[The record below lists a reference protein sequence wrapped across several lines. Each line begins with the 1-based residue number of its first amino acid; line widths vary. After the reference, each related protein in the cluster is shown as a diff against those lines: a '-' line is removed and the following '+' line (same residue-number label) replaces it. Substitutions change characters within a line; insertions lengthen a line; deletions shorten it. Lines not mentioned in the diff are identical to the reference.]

1 MIDKYDV
8 IVVGG
13 GPAGY
18 VGAIRAAQLG
28 ISVACVDDWRDGKGK
43 PALGGTCLNA
53 GCIPSKV
60 LLESS
65 ELYHRTR
72 EEFAGHG
79 IMIPEVKLDLNAM
92 QDRKNRI
99 VRQLTTG
106 INALFRANGVTAF
119 NGRGRLLAGRQVEV
133 APHEGDP
140 HLLHAEH
147 VILAAGS
154 LPVELPI
161 APFDGEYIVDS
172 EGALEFDSPPQR
184 LGVIGGGVIGLELG
198 SVWNRLGSEVT
209 ILEAMDRFLFMAD
222 SQVAREAQRLFKR
235 QGLDTRLGAR
245 VESARRVDDQVEVRF
260 SDREGDHHITV
271 DRLVVAV
278 GRRPATEGLIDES
291 AGIVLTERGHVQVD
305 GNCRTSADGVWA
317 IGDLVRG
324 PMLAHKGSEEGMMVA
339 EMIAGRSAEVNYGAI
354 PSVIYTSPEIAWVGQ
369 TEEELQQSGQSYK
382 VGAFN
387 MAANGRAKAM
397 AQDAGLAK
405 FLSDPDTDAI
415 LGVHIVGPMAG
426 ELIQEAVLAME
437 FEASTEDLQRTVHGH
452 PTLCEALHEAALSVD
467 KRAIHAINR

>member
-1 MIDKYDV
+1 MTDKFDV
-8 IVVGG
+8 IIIGG

-28 ISVACVDDWRDGKGK
+28 LSVACVDDWRDKQDR
-43 PALGGTCLNA
+43 PVLGGTCLNA

-65 ELYHRTR
+65 DLYHRART
-72 EEFAGHG
+72 EFAGHG
-79 IMIPEVKLDLNAM
+79 IMIDEARLDLNAM

-99 VRQLTTG
+99 VRQLTSG
-106 INALFRANGVTAF
+106 ITALFRANGVTALE
-119 NGRGRLLAGRQVEV
+119 GRGRLLAGRQVEV
-133 APHEGDP
+133 TPHGGAAYIR
-140 HLLHAEH
+140 HAEH
-147 VILAAGS
+147 VVLAAGS
-154 LPVELPI
+154 RPAELPI

-172 EGALEFDSPPQR
+172 EGALAFERPPSR

-222 SQVAREAQRLFKR
+222 SQVAREAQRQFKR

-245 VESARRVDDQVEVRF
+245 VENARRVKDHVEVRF
-260 SDREGDHHITV
+260 SDREGDHHIAV
-271 DRLVVAV
+271 DKLVVAV
-278 GRRPATEGLIDES
+278 GRAPATQGLIDEN
-291 AGIVLTERGHVQVD
+291 AGVVLTERGHVQVD
-305 GNCRTSADGVWA
+305 EQCCASADGVWA

-339 EMIAGRSAEVNYGAI
+339 EIIAGKSAKVNYEAI
-354 PSVIYTSPEIAWVGQ
+354 PSVIYTSPEIAWVGR
-369 TEEELQQSGQSYK
+369 TEDELQKAGQPYK
-382 VGAFN
+382 VGSFN

-397 AQDAGLAK
+397 AQAAGLAK
-405 FLSDPDTDAI
+405 FLSDPETDAI

-452 PTLCEALHEAALSVD
+452 PTLCEALHEAALSAD

>member
-1 MIDKYDV
+1 MSDKYNV

-28 ISVACVDDWRDGKGK
+28 MSVACVDDWRDGKGK

-79 IMIPEVKLDLNAM
+79 IMISGVDLDLKAM

-106 INALFRANGVTAF
+106 INALFRANGVTPVS
-119 NGRGRLLAGRQVEV
+119 GRGRLLAGRQVEV
-133 APHEGDP
+133 TPHEGDP
-140 HLLHAEH
+140 QVLHADH

-161 APFDGEYIVDS
+161 ARFDGEYIVDS
-172 EGALEFDSPPQR
+172 EGALEFDEPPQR

-222 SQVAREAQRLFKR
+222 SQVAREAQRQFKR

-245 VESARRVDDQVEVRF
+245 VESARRVGDHVEVRF

-271 DRLVVAV
+271 DKLVVAV
-278 GRRPATEGLIDES
+278 GRTPATKGLIDDS

-305 GNCRTSADGVWA
+305 EYCRTSADGVWA

-369 TEEELQQSGQSYK
+369 TEEELQQSGQAYK

>member
-1 MIDKYDV
+1 MSDKYDV
-8 IVVGG
+8 IVIGG

-18 VGAIRAAQLG
+18 VASIRAAQLG
-28 ISVACVDDWRDGKGK
+28 MSVACVDDWRDASGS

-65 ELYHRTR
+65 ELYYRTR

-79 IMIPEVKLDLNAM
+79 IMISEAKLDLGAM
-92 QDRKNRI
+92 QNRKNGI
-99 VRQLTTG
+99 VRQLTSG
-106 INALFRANGVTAF
+106 INALFRANGVTGVS
-119 NGRGRLLAGRQVEV
+119 GRGRLLAGRQVEV
-133 APHEGDP
+133 TPNRGDSFV
-140 HLLHAEH
+140 LHAEH
-147 VILAAGS
+147 VILAVGS
-154 LPVELPI
+154 TPVELPI
-161 APFDGEYIVDS
+161 ARFDGKSIVDS
-172 EGALEFDSPPQR
+172 EGALEFDRPPPR

-209 ILEAMDRFLFMAD
+209 ILEAMDRFLSMAD
-222 SQVAREAQRLFKR
+222 SQVAREAQRQFKC
-235 QGLDTRLGAR
+235 QGLDTRLGAK
-245 VESARRVDDQVEVRF
+245 VAGARAVNGHVEVQF
-260 SDREGDHHITV
+260 SDREGDHHISV
-271 DRLVVAV
+271 DKLVVAV
-278 GRRPATEGLIDES
+278 GRAPATQGLIDPG
-291 AGIVLTERGHVQVD
+291 AGVALAAKGHVEVD
-305 GNCRTSADGVWA
+305 GHCRTSAGGVWA

-369 TEEELQQSGQSYK
+369 NEEQLQQSGQPYK

-397 AQDAGLAK
+397 AQAAGLAK
-405 FLSDPDTDAI
+405 FLSDPETDAI

>member
-1 MIDKYDV
+1 MTDKYDIIV
-8 IVVGG
+8 IGG

-28 ISVACVDDWRDGKGK
+28 MSVACVDDWRDDKGK

-65 ELYHRTR
+65 ELYHRAQS
-72 EEFAGHG
+72 EFSGHG
-79 IMIPEVKLDLNAM
+79 IIISETRLDLDAM
-92 QDRKNRI
+92 QHRKDRI
-99 VRQLTTG
+99 VRQLTSG
-106 INALFRANGVTAF
+106 INSLFRANGVAGV
-119 NGRGRLLAGRQVEV
+119 NGHGRLLSGRQVEV
-133 APHEGDP
+133 TPHDGDP
-140 HLLHAEH
+140 YVLQAEH

-154 LPVELPI
+154 RPVELPI
-161 APFDGEYIVDS
+161 ARFDGEHIVDS
-172 EGALEFDSPPQR
+172 EGALEFDQPPRR

-209 ILEAMDRFLFMAD
+209 ILEAMERFLFMAD
-222 SQVAREAQRLFKR
+222 SQVAREAQRQFKR

-245 VESARRVDDQVEVRF
+245 VESARRVGDQVEVRF
-260 SDREGDHHITV
+260 SDREGDHYITV

-278 GRRPATEGLIDES
+278 GRMPATKGLIDES
-291 AGIVLTERGHVQVD
+291 AGVVLTDRGHVQVD
-305 GNCRTSADGVWA
+305 EQCRTSADGVWA

-339 EMIAGRSAEVNYGAI
+339 EIIAGRSAEVNYGAI

-369 TEEELQQSGQSYK
+369 TEDQLQEAGHPYK

-397 AQDAGLAK
+397 AQAAGLAK
-405 FLSDPDTDAI
+405 FLSDPETDAI

>member
-1 MIDKYDV
+1 MTDRYDV

-28 ISVACVDDWRDGKGK
+28 MSVACVDDWRDEQGK

-65 ELYHRTR
+65 ELYHRAR
-72 EEFAGHG
+72 AEFAGHG
-79 IMIPEVKLDLNAM
+79 IMIAEARLDLDAM

-99 VRQLTTG
+99 VRQLTSG
-106 INALFRANGVTAF
+106 INALFRANGVAAVE
-119 NGRGRLLAGRQVEV
+119 GRGRLLAGRQVEV
-133 APHEGDP
+133 TPHEGRP
-140 HLLHAEH
+140 HVLHAEH

-154 LPVELPI
+154 RPVELPI
-161 APFDGEYIVDS
+161 APFDGECIVDS
-172 EGALEFDSPPQR
+172 EGALEFDSPPAR

-222 SQVAREAQRLFKR
+222 SQVAREAQRQFKR
-235 QGLDTRLGAR
+235 QNLDTRLGAR
-245 VESARRVDDQVEVRF
+245 VESARRVDGHVEVRF
-260 SDREGDHHITV
+260 SDREGDHHISV
-271 DRLVVAV
+271 DKLVVAV
-278 GRRPATEGLIDES
+278 GRAPATQGLID
-291 AGIVLTERGHVQVD
+291 AGAGVVLTERGHVQVD
-305 GNCRTSADGVWA
+305 EQCRTSADGVWA

-339 EMIAGRSAEVNYGAI
+339 EIIAGRSAEVNYEAI
-354 PSVIYTSPEIAWVGQ
+354 PSVIYTSPEIAWVGR
-369 TEEELQQSGQSYK
+369 TEDELQESGQPYK
-382 VGAFN
+382 VGSFN

-397 AQDAGLAK
+397 AQAAGLAK
-405 FLSDPDTDAI
+405 FISDPDSDAI

>member
-1 MIDKYDV
+1 MSDKYDI

-28 ISVACVDDWRDGKGK
+28 MSVACVDDWRDGKGK

-65 ELYHRTR
+65 ELFHRTR

-79 IMIPEVKLDLNAM
+79 IMIPEVRLDLDAM
-92 QDRKNRI
+92 QERKNRI
-99 VRQLTTG
+99 VRQLTSG
-106 INALFRANGVTAF
+106 INALFRANGVTPVS
-119 NGRGRLLAGRQVEV
+119 GRGRLLAGRQVEV
-133 APHEGDP
+133 TPHDGDP
-140 HLLHAEH
+140 HVLHAGH

-154 LPVELPI
+154 RPVELPI
-161 APFDGEYIVDS
+161 ARFDGEYIVDS
-172 EGALEFDSPPQR
+172 EGALEFDQPPPR
-184 LGVIGGGVIGLELG
+184 MGVIGGGVIGLELG

-222 SQVAREAQRLFKR
+222 SQVAREAQRQFKR

-245 VESARRVDDQVEVRF
+245 VESARRVDDHVEVRF
-260 SDREGDHHITV
+260 SDREGDHHINV
-271 DRLVVAV
+271 DKLVVAV
-278 GRRPATEGLIDES
+278 GRVPATEGLIDES
-291 AGIVLTERGHVQVD
+291 AGIVLTEWGHVHVD
-305 GNCRTSADGVWA
+305 ENCRTSADGVWA

-369 TEEELQQSGQSYK
+369 TEEELQESGRTYK

-397 AQDAGLAK
+397 AQAAGLAK

>member
-1 MIDKYDV
+1 MTDKYDIIV
-8 IVVGG
+8 IGG

-28 ISVACVDDWRDGKGK
+28 MSVACVDDWRDGQGK
-43 PALGGTCLNA
+43 AALGGTCLNA

-79 IMIPEVKLDLNAM
+79 IVIPEVKLDVSAM
-92 QDRKNRI
+92 QQRKNRI
-99 VRQLTTG
+99 VKQLTSG
-106 INALFRANGVTAF
+106 INALFRGNGVAPV
-119 NGRGRLLAGRQVEV
+119 NGHGRLLAGRQVEV
-133 APHEGDP
+133 TPHAGDP
-140 HLLHAEH
+140 YILHADH

-154 LPVELPI
+154 RPVELPI
-161 APFDGEYIVDS
+161 APYDGERIVDS
-172 EGALEFDSPPQR
+172 QGALEFEQPPQR

-222 SQVAREAQRLFKR
+222 SQVAREAQRQFKR

-245 VESARRVDDQVEVRF
+245 VESAQRVDDHVEVQF
-260 SDREGDHHITV
+260 TDREGDHQITV

-278 GRRPATEGLIDES
+278 GRIPATEGLIAEN
-291 AGIVLTERGHVQVD
+291 AGIALDGSGHVQVD
-305 GNCRTSADGVWA
+305 ENCRSSADGVWA

-339 EMIAGRSAEVNYGAI
+339 EIIAGRSAEVNYGAI

-369 TEEELQQSGQSYK
+369 TEDELQEAGQPYK
-382 VGAFN
+382 VGSFN

-397 AQDAGLAK
+397 AQAAGLAK
-405 FLSDPDTDAI
+405 FISDPDTDAI

>member
-1 MIDKYDV
+1 MADKYDV

-28 ISVACVDDWRDGKGK
+28 MSVACVDDWRDGKGK

-79 IMIPEVKLDLNAM
+79 IMISGVDLDLKAM

-106 INALFRANGVTAF
+106 INALFRANGVKPVS
-119 NGRGRLLAGRQVEV
+119 GRGRLLAGREVEV
-133 APHEGDP
+133 TPHEGEP
-140 HLLHAEH
+140 RILHAGH

-161 APFDGEYIVDS
+161 ARFDGETIVDS
-172 EGALEFDSPPQR
+172 EGALEFDEPPRR

-222 SQVAREAQRLFKR
+222 SQVAREAQRQFKR

-245 VESARRVDDQVEVRF
+245 VESARRVGEHVEVRF

-271 DRLVVAV
+271 DKLVVAV
-278 GRRPATEGLIDES
+278 GRTPATKGLIDDS

-305 GNCRTSADGVWA
+305 EYCRTSADGVWA

-369 TEEELQQSGQSYK
+369 TEEELQQSGQAYK

>member
-1 MIDKYDV
+1 M
-8 IVVGG
+8 
-13 GPAGY
+13 
-18 VGAIRAAQLG
+18 
-28 ISVACVDDWRDGKGK
+28 SVACVDDWRDGKGK

-79 IMIPEVKLDLNAM
+79 IVIPEVTLDLNAM

-106 INALFRANGVTAF
+106 INALFRANGVTGVS
-119 NGRGRLLAGRQVEV
+119 GRGRLLAGWQVEV
-133 APHEGDP
+133 TPHDGDP
-140 HLLHAEH
+140 HVLHAEH

-154 LPVELPI
+154 RPVELPI
-161 APFDGEYIVDS
+161 APFDGECIVDS
-172 EGALEFDSPPQR
+172 EGALEFEQAPRR

-222 SQVAREAQRLFKR
+222 SQVAREAQRQFKR
-235 QGLDTRLGAR
+235 QGLDTRLGAK
-245 VESARRVDDQVEVRF
+245 VESARRVDDHVEVRF

-278 GRRPATEGLIDES
+278 GRAPATEGLIDDS

-305 GNCRTSADGVWA
+305 ERCRTSADGVWA

-339 EMIAGRSAEVNYGAI
+339 ERIAGRSAEVNYGAI

-369 TEEELQQSGQSYK
+369 TEEELQQSGQAYK

-397 AQDAGLAK
+397 AQAAGLAK

>member
-1 MIDKYDV
+1 MSDKYDIIV
-8 IVVGG
+8 IGG

-28 ISVACVDDWRDGKGK
+28 LSVACVDDWTDEQGK

-65 ELYHRTR
+65 ELYHRAR
-72 EEFAGHG
+72 SEFAGHG
-79 IMIPEVKLDLNAM
+79 IVIKETQLDLDAM
-92 QDRKNRI
+92 QGRKDRI
-99 VRQLTTG
+99 VRQLTSG
-106 INALFRANGVTAF
+106 INALFRANGVTAVG
-119 NGRGRLLAGRQVEV
+119 GRGRLLAGRQVEV
-133 APHEGDP
+133 TLPEGGTQV
-140 HLLHAEH
+140 LSAGH
-147 VILAAGS
+147 VVLAAGS
-154 LPVELPI
+154 RPVELPF
-161 APFDGEYIVDS
+161 APFDGERIVDS
-172 EGALEFDSPPQR
+172 QGALRFDRPPAR

-222 SQVAREAQRLFKR
+222 SQVAREAQRQFKR

-245 VESARRVDDQVEVRF
+245 VEEARCVGDQVEVRF
-260 SDREGDHHITV
+260 SDREGDHHISV
-271 DRLVVAV
+271 DKLVVAV
-278 GRRPATEGLIDES
+278 GRRPAIEGLIDEG
-291 AGIVLTERGHVQVD
+291 AGVALDERGHVQVD
-305 GNCRTSADGVWA
+305 EQCRSSADGVWA

-339 EMIAGRSAEVNYGAI
+339 EIIAGRSAEVNYQAI
-354 PSVIYTSPEIAWVGQ
+354 PSVIYTSPEIAWVGR
-369 TEEELQQSGQSYK
+369 TEEELQNSGQPYK
-382 VGAFN
+382 VGSFN

-397 AQDAGLAK
+397 AQAAGLAK
-405 FLSDPDTDAI
+405 LISDPDSDAI